1 MNYWLMKSDPET
13 YSFND
18 LKRDRRTTWDGVRNP
33 QALQSLRTMKM
44 GDNVLIYHSGEDKA
58 VVGLAEIVSDPYA
71 DPNQSDPKW
80 AVVDVKIKRILDKPI
95 PLATI
100 KADKAFTGFGL
111 VRNSRLS
118 VMPVPPTLWEKLLA
132 MSDA

>member
-1 MNYWLMKSDPET
+1 
-13 YSFND
+13 
-18 LKRDRRTTWDGVRNP
+18 
-33 QALQSLRTMKM
+33 MKM